1 MTWARGTRTKVSTS
15 LAIRTRR
22 QVAAGVSIEPV
33 AATRATSKAL
43 TTTRKSITPAP
54 AAIEAVGRVTDAEG
68 RKQKAGDIKLV
79 SCLLLSKYNL

>member
-15 LAIRTRR
+15 LEIRTRR
-22 QVAAGVSIEPV
+22 RVAAGVSIKPV

-54 AAIEAVGRVTDAEG
+54 DAIEVVGREIDAKD
-68 RKQKAGDIKLV
+68 RKQRAGDLNV
-79 SCLLLSKYNL
+79 